1 MAKYQYTIQ
10 GVDYDVEINEVEGTL
25 AKVNVNGIDF
35 DVELKQPI
43 SVGKQ
48 VKKVKVE
55 KPAAAPVVGSVPA
68 SEPAPAPI
76 QAGSG
81 TKVLAPLPGTITE
94 IPVTEGAAAATCET
108 VSEGEA

>member
-35 DVELKQPI
+35 DVILKQPI
-43 SVGKQ
+43 STGKQ
-48 VKKVKVE
+48 IKKVKVE

-94 IPVTEGAAAATCET
+94 IPVKVGDA
-108 VSEGEA
+108 VMP